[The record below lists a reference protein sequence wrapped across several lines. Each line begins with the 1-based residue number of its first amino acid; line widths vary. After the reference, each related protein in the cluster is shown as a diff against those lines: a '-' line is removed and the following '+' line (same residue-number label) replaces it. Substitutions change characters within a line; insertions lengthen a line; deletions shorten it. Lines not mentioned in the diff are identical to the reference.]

1 MRSERQYLTDMVE
14 AAEAI
19 ARFLAGIDRETF
31 LADEL
36 RQSAVIQKIEV
47 IGEAAGK
54 IGPDLRARYPEV
66 NWSQIVGMRNIL
78 VHGYFSI
85 KAVIVWQTATQAV
98 PGLREQIAHILVV
111 EFGAA

>member
-19 ARFLAGIDRETF
+19 AQFLTGIDRETF
-31 LADEL
+31 LADAL

-47 IGEAAGK
+47 IGEAASK
-54 IGPDLRARYPEV
+54 IGSDLRSRYPEV
-66 NWSQIVGMRNIL
+66 SWSQIVGMRNLL

-98 PGLREQIAHILVV
+98 PELREQIAAILAQ
-111 EFGAA
+111 EFGV

>member
-19 ARFLAGIDRETF
+19 ARFLTGIDREMF

-47 IGEAAGK
+47 IGEAGRKNWPRVAHPLSCSQVE
-54 IGPDLRARYPEV
+54 PDCRDA
-66 NWSQIVGMRNIL
+66 
-78 VHGYFSI
+78 
-85 KAVIVWQTATQAV
+85 
-98 PGLREQIAHILVV
+98 
-111 EFGAA
+111 